1 MSKVELIEKMAKE
14 ANLTKADATRALDA
28 AIAAII
34 DTLKQGQKLT
44 LVGFGTFSV
53 SLRKAREGRN
63 PRSGD
68 IIQIPE
74 ARVPKFAP
82 GLAFKEALNKK

>member
-1 MSKVELIEKMAKE
+1 MSKVELIEKMAKD
-14 ANLTKADATRALDA
+14 ANLSKADAGRALDA

-53 SLRKAREGRN
+53 SKRKARDGRN
-63 PRSGD
+63 PRTGD
-68 IIQIPE
+68 VIKIPE
-74 ARVPKFAP
+74 AIVPKFVP
-82 GLAFKEALNKK
+82 GMAFKDAVNKK

>member
-14 ANLTKADATRALDA
+14 ANLTKVDATRALDA

-44 LVGFGTFSV
+44 LVGFGTFSIT
-53 SLRKAREGRN
+53 SRKARDGRN
-63 PRSGD
+63 PRTGE
-68 IIQIPE
+68 IIKIP
-74 ARVPKFAP
+74 AASVPKFAP
-82 GLAFKEALNKK
+82 GLAFKEAVNKK